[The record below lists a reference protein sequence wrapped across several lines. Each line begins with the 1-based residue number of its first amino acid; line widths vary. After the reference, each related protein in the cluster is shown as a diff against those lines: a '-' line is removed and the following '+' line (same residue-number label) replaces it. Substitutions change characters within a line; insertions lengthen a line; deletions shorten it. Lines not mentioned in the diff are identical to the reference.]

1 MTELAEQSL
10 TEQLRA
16 KRSEMMI
23 SELQAIAL
31 RLFEQRGFDEVTIE
45 EVASRARISVRT
57 FYRYFSAKE
66 DLLQVH
72 IDRRSEALQGALSS
86 RPTDEP
92 PLHALRLALE
102 EVISAEDPVL
112 LRCWI
117 SVVAATPSLLRGI
130 IGGIQLKTQRVV
142 TDFLSSRLSLPRDA
156 LVPTMLGAAVGG
168 VIQAAHTRWFVDGGD
183 LPTMIS
189 DGIEILENGI
199 GSDPRAW
206 AHRIE
211 KPKRARRMQTR

>member
-10 TEQLRA
+10 TELLRA

-72 IDRRSEALQGALSS
+72 IDRRSEALQARCL
-86 RPTDEP
+86 RVPPT
-92 PLHALRLALE
+92 
-102 EVISAEDPVL
+102 S
-112 LRCWI
+112 LRCTRC
-117 SVVAATPSLLRGI
+117 V
-130 IGGIQLKTQRVV
+130 
-142 TDFLSSRLSLPRDA
+142 SRS
-156 LVPTMLGAAVGG
+156 
-168 VIQAAHTRWFVDGGD
+168 
-183 LPTMIS
+183 
-189 DGIEILENGI
+189 
-199 GSDPRAW
+199 
-206 AHRIE
+206 
-211 KPKRARRMQTR
+211 RR